1 MLSVGVQDTIGF
13 EYRALNSD
21 VKFRILEW
29 LSKSDLNAFESIV
42 FILRIISHISIYH
55 LISISFMLKDLF
67 KYTIKMLI
75 DVNDLDN
82 YIKIDSFAVVM

>member
-13 EYRALNSD
+13 VYRALNSD

-42 FILRIISHISIYH
+42 FIHRIISHISIYLAFNFNFIYAKR
-55 LISISFMLKDLF
+55 LIYIYKHN
-67 KYTIKMLI
+67 
-75 DVNDLDN
+75 VNR
-82 YIKIDSFAVVM
+82 A